1 MSSLRPGR
9 ILKVMTSSLAA
20 KRRHLSSSPF
30 QREPEPVIEQFA
42 VDDRVAHDTYGVGR
56 VISTDPGA
64 VTVDFGT
71 QKVRIVSPFHK
82 LEKL

>member
-1 MSSLRPGR
+1 
-9 ILKVMTSSLAA
+9 MTSSAAA

-30 QREPEPVIEQFA
+30 PPEVEPVVEQFA
-42 VDDRVAHDTYGVGR
+42 VADRVAHDSYGLGR

-64 VTVDFGT
+64 VIVDFGT
-71 QKVRIVSPFHK
+71 RTVRILSPFHK

>member
-1 MSSLRPGR
+1 M
-9 ILKVMTSSLAA
+9 VMTSSAA
-20 KRRHLSSSPF
+20 ARRRHLPSSPF
-30 QREPEPVIEQFA
+30 PREPEPIIEQFD

-56 VISTDPGA
+56 VISSDAGA

-71 QKVRIVSPFHK
+71 RTVHIASPFHK

>member
-1 MSSLRPGR
+1 MSSSAARP
-9 ILKVMTSSLAA
+9 
-20 KRRHLSSSPF
+20 RHLSSSPF
-30 QREPEPVIEQFA
+30 HRRPEPVIEQFA

-71 QKVRIVSPFHK
+71 RTVRIVSPFSK
-82 LEKL
+82 MEKL

>member
-1 MSSLRPGR
+1 
-9 ILKVMTSSLAA
+9 MTSSSTA
-20 KRRHLSSSPF
+20 KRRHLASSPF
-30 QREPEPVIEQFA
+30 QRPSEPSVEQFA
-42 VDDRVAHDTYGVGR
+42 VGDRASHDTYGVGL

-71 QKVRIVSPFHK
+71 RTVRIVSPFHK